1 MRRTARNDLPPPAPA
16 LEAAV
21 AFARA
26 LARRD
31 FQAMLAAVPDSP
43 TQPRSS

>member
-1 MRRTARNDLPPPAPA
+1 MNATERHPPRSTEPPLP
-16 LEAAV
+16 AAV

-31 FQAMLAAVPDSP
+31 FAVMLGSMPESPDP
-43 TQPRSS
+43 QP